1 MSLWV
6 DDGVNDGPTNMA
18 RDAAFL
24 ECGEARVRVY
34 EWDRPWVSL
43 GRFQVPEMTLQ
54 AGCGVGWV
62 IRPTGGKAVL
72 HGHDLTVGM
81 GVPMALLRESERE
94 VKAIY
99 RRVIPVLVGAL
110 NRVGIPAI
118 LAEETPF
125 VRGAGKVADCF
136 AHVSA
141 NDVVDPATGMKV
153 CGCALR
159 VTSDMVLVQASIPV
173 REPEVFAGEVFDD
186 PALPGQV
193 WNVRRQDF
201 SAAVG
206 QEFEGLVARCTSTV
220 ERGG

>member
-6 DDGVNDGPTNMA
+6 DDGVNNGPTNMA

-24 ECGEARVRVY
+24 EFGEARVRVY

-43 GRFQVPEMTLQ
+43 GRFQVPEMTVR
-54 AGCGVGWV
+54 AGCGVDWV
-62 IRPTGGKAVL
+62 MRPTGGKAVL

-81 GVPMALLRESERE
+81 GVPLALLGENERE

-110 NRVGIPAI
+110 NRVGIPAV

-159 VTSDMVLVQASIPV
+159 VTSEMVLVQASIPM
-173 REPEVFAGEVFDD
+173 RESEVLAGDVFDD
-186 PALPGQV
+186 PALPGRV
-193 WNVRRQDF
+193 WKVRREDF
-201 SAAVG
+201 ADAVG
-206 QEFEGLVARCTSTV
+206 EEFVGLVDRCTSAV
-220 ERGG
+220 ERGV

>member
-18 RDAAFL
+18 RDAAYL

-43 GRFQVPEMTLQ
+43 GRFQVPEMTVR
-54 AGCGVGWV
+54 AGCEVGWV

-81 GVPMALLRESERE
+81 GFPLALLRESERE

-201 SAAVG
+201 SVAVG
-206 QEFEGLVARCTSTV
+206 EEFEGLVARCTSTV

>member
-1 MSLWV
+1 MPSV
-6 DDGVNDGPTNMA
+6 DDGVKDGPTNMA

-24 ECGEARVRVY
+24 EAREPQVRVY

-43 GRFQVPEMTLQ
+43 GRFQVPEMTVKV
-54 AGCGVGWV
+54 GCGVDWV
-62 IRPTGGKAVL
+62 MRPTGGKAVL

-81 GVPMALLRESERE
+81 GVPLAVIGESERE

-110 NRVGIPAI
+110 NAVGIPAV

-141 NDVVDPATGMKV
+141 NDVVDPANGMKV

-159 VTSDMVLVQASIPV
+159 VTSTMVLVQASVPV
-173 REPEVFAGEVFDD
+173 RIPEVSAGEIFDD
-186 PALPGQV
+186 PALPGRV
-193 WNVRRQDF
+193 WDVRREDF
-201 SAAVG
+201 ACAIG
-206 QEFEGLVARCTSTV
+206 REFEEFIDSFC
-220 ERGG
+220 

>member
-1 MSLWV
+1 MSFLV

-24 ECGEARVRVY
+24 EMDEPRVRVY

-43 GRFQVPEMTLQ
+43 GRFQVPEMTMKP
-54 AGCGVGWV
+54 GCGVDWV
-62 IRPTGGKAVL
+62 MRPTGGKAVL

-81 GVPMALLRESERE
+81 GVPLALIGESERE

-99 RRVIPVLVGAL
+99 RKVIPVLVGAL
-110 NRVGIPAI
+110 NAVGIPAA

-141 NDVVDPATGMKV
+141 NDVVDPSLGTKV

-159 VTSDMVLVQASIPV
+159 VTSTMVLVQASVPVRIPV
-173 REPEVFAGEVFDD
+173 VDAGDVFDD
-186 PALPGQV
+186 PALVGRV
-193 WNVRRQDF
+193 WDVRREDF
-201 SAAVG
+201 AGAVG
-206 QEFEGLVARCTSTV
+206 AEFARFLAQMD
-220 ERGG
+220 

>member
-1 MSLWV
+1 MILKV

-24 ECGEARVRVY
+24 GCEELQVRVY

-43 GRFQVPEMTLQ
+43 GRFQVPEMTVKV
-54 AGCGVGWV
+54 GCGVDWV
-62 IRPTGGKAVL
+62 MRPTGGKAVL

-81 GVPMALLRESERE
+81 GVPLKLLGESERE

-110 NRVGIPAI
+110 NRVGIPAV

-141 NDVVDPATGMKV
+141 NDVVDPGTGMKV

-159 VTSDMVLVQASIPV
+159 VTSDTVLVQASIPV
-173 REPEVFAGEVFDD
+173 RIPEIAADDVFDD
-186 PALPGQV
+186 PALPGRL
-193 WNVRRQDF
+193 WDVRRTDL
-201 SAAVG
+201 ARAVEV
-206 QEFEGLVARCTSTV
+206 EFMKFVLEFA
-220 ERGG
+220 

>member
-1 MSLWV
+1 MLSV
-6 DDGVNDGPTNMA
+6 DDGVNNGPTNMA

-24 ECGEARVRVY
+24 DEDKPQVRVY

-43 GRFQVPEMTLQ
+43 GRFQVPEMTVK
-54 AGCGVGWV
+54 AGCGVDWV
-62 IRPTGGKAVL
+62 MRPSGGKAVL

-81 GVPMALLRESERE
+81 GVPLALIGESERE

-99 RRVIPVLVGAL
+99 RKVIPILVGAL
-110 NRVGIPAI
+110 NAVGIPAR

-141 NDVVDPATGMKV
+141 NDVVDPANGLKV

-159 VTSDMVLVQASIPV
+159 VTSSMVLVQASVPV
-173 REPEVFAGEVFDD
+173 RMPEVEAAAVFDD
-186 PALPGQV
+186 PALSGRV
-193 WNVRRQDF
+193 WDVQREDF
-201 SAAVG
+201 AAAVG
-206 QEFEGLVARCTSTV
+206 GEFERFVARF
-220 ERGG
+220 

>member
-1 MSLWV
+1 MSQF

-24 ECGEARVRVY
+24 DANKPQVRVY

-43 GRFQVPEMTLQ
+43 GRFQVPEMTVRP
-54 AGCGVGWV
+54 GCGVDWV
-62 IRPTGGKAVL
+62 MRPTGGKAVL

-81 GVPMALLRESERE
+81 GVPLALIGENERE

-110 NRVGIPAI
+110 NAVGISAA

-141 NDVVDPATGMKV
+141 NDVVDPSLGTKV

-159 VTSDMVLVQASIPV
+159 VTSTMVLVQASIPV
-173 REPEVFAGEVFDD
+173 RIPDVNAGDIFDD
-186 PALPGQV
+186 PALPGRV
-193 WNVRRQDF
+193 WDVHRSDF
-201 SAAVG
+201 ASAVG
-206 QEFEGLVARCTSTV
+206 TEFQAFLRQFQTN
-220 ERGG
+220 

>member
-1 MSLWV
+1 MQSEFTKLC

-24 ECGEARVRVY
+24 DSVEARVRVY

-43 GRFQVPEMTLQ
+43 GRFQVPEMTVKPRS
-54 AGCGVGWV
+54 GVDWV
-62 IRPTGGKAVL
+62 MRPTGGKAVL
-72 HGHDLTVGM
+72 HGHDLTVGI
-81 GVPMALLRESERE
+81 GVPLVMMGQNERE

-99 RRVIPVLVGAL
+99 RLVIPVLVGSL
-110 NRVGIPAI
+110 NQVGIPAA

-141 NDVVDPATGMKV
+141 NDVVDPSLGTKV

-159 VTSDMVLVQASIPV
+159 VTSTMVLVQASIPV
-173 REPEVFAGEVFDD
+173 RIPAVSAGDVFDD
-186 PALPGQV
+186 PALPGRV
-193 WNVRRQDF
+193 WAVKREEF
-201 SAAVG
+201 SEAVG
-206 QEFEGLVARCTSTV
+206 SEFERFLAGLK
-220 ERGG
+220 